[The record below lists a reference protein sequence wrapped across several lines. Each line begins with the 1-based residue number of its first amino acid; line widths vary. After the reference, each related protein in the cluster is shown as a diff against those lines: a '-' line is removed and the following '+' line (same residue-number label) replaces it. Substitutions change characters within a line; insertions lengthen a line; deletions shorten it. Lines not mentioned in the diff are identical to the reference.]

1 MPSMQASVCRRLTF
15 SPTTLALAS
24 LVHKKTRWNSA
35 MTNLR
40 QIANH
45 PLQKY
50 DDRDPNADPED
61 IVNLSGK
68 MMLLDRVLP
77 ELFRREHKVCSSSFC
92 VFDWP

>member
-1 MPSMQASVCRRLTF
+1 
-15 SPTTLALAS
+15 
-24 LVHKKTRWNSA
+24 

-77 ELFRREHKVCSSSFC
+77 ELFRRKHKVSARSLCSFARPYSRTDRLS
-92 VFDWP
+92 